1 VAGVLDGRPN
11 EGGGMAYTAGAVAQQ
26 AGFSLSEIRELL
38 ESSEEGQVSERLKA
52 LAQSA
57 SCPRSRS

>member
-1 VAGVLDGRPN
+1 
-11 EGGGMAYTAGAVAQQ
+11 MAYTAGAVAQQ